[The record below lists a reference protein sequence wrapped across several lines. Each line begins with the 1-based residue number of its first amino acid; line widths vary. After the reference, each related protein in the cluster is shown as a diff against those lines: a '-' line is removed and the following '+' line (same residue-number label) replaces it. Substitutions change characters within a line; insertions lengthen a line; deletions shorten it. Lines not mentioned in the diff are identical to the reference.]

1 MRAGLPERLYGVPPG
16 LPERLYGVP
25 PGVVAVVLVLWGF
38 SPAPGS
44 GAAWA
49 AQAAAPTA
57 RPAQRAAPTD
67 SVAQRAPTDRVA
79 QRAEAFARNLQR
91 ALARRDRHAVAGL
104 IRYPSTVLAGGLNIP
119 LSDRTTTLNL
129 YNLVF
134 TPELRCLV
142 EQSGQGAK
150 YPIRLDPAGATL
162 ADGRIRLEE
171 AAGELKIS
179 RITVPPASG
188 EAPPPPSKPQRVAFP
203 WGGQYAGRLYGDGVD
218 SYLLTA
224 ARGSL
229 LEARIER
236 FPGRRAAIRV
246 THLPSGRVL
255 DRPGAT
261 APRTWIARIEDTGEY
276 RIDVVRHAP
285 FCEPSF
291 TYLLTITVR

>member
-1 MRAGLPERLYGVPPG
+1 MRAGLPERLCGI
-16 LPERLYGVP
+16 P

-38 SPAPGS
+38 PPAPGTR
-44 GAAWA
+44 APLA

-57 RPAQRAAPTD
+57 PR
-67 SVAQRAPTDRVA
+67 
-79 QRAEAFARNLQR
+79 RAEAFARDLQR
-91 ALARRDRHAVAGL
+91 ALARRDRQAVAGMV
-104 IRYPSTVLAGGLNIP
+104 RYPATVLAGGLNIP
-119 LSDRTTTLNL
+119 LSDRATTLNL

-150 YPIRLDPAGATL
+150 YPIRLDPVGATL
-162 ADGRIRLEE
+162 ADGRIRVEE
-171 AAGELKIS
+171 SAGALKIS

-203 WGGQYAGRLYGDGVD
+203 WGGQYTGRLYGDGVD

-236 FPGRRAAIRV
+236 FPGRRAAVRV
-246 THLPSGRVL
+246 THLASGRVL
-255 DRPGAT
+255 ERPGAP
-261 APRTWIARIEDTGEY
+261 APRAWTARIEETGEY
-276 RIDVVRHAP
+276 RVDVVRHAP

-291 TYLLTITVR
+291 TYLLTISVR